1 MKKFLMLAVL
11 LLTTTILF
19 ASKVEGK
26 WTTTIET
33 DNGEFTFTA
42 EYVVKDGKITGTLA
56 SDMGSVEIESGTIK
70 GEEFEYSFYID
81 YNKMTHKGK
90 LVEGKLKVKSSG
102 DYGDSEFEMTRVK
115 KE

>member
-1 MKKFLMLAVL
+1 MKRLFILTVL

-19 ASKVEGK
+19 ASKVEGT
-26 WTTTIET
+26 WTATIET
-33 DNGEFTFTA
+33 DNGELTFTA
-42 EYVVKDGKITGTLA
+42 DYAVKDGKITGTLS
-56 SDMGSVEIESGTIK
+56 SDMGSLEIEPGTIT
-70 GEEFEYSFYID
+70 GDEFEYSFYID

-90 LVEGKLKVKSSG
+90 LVEGKLKMKSSG